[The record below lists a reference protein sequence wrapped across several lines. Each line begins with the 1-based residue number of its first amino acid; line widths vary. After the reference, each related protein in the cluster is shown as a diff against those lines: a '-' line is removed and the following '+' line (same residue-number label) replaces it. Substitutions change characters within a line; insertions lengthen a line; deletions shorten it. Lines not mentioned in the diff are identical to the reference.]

1 MPAVPR
7 WLKISLL
14 SLLGFVIAGW
24 LVWFFF
30 SSQITSFFKSRFVSL
45 PKIEL
50 AEEGFPVRV
59 YSSLIEVV
67 SDIPGLK
74 VEKVDMTKFN
84 ELLKEWD
91 VFGQNK
97 MFLYVLQEINPNDI
111 SKTFIT
117 PKKIILHLTDKEQR
131 YNKTQIK
138 GSEGK
143 SVLISSVG
151 EVWDADLKVLEL
163 YFHTTIPETR
173 ISEILPEAQATIAAA
188 QAKLITDEEILN
200 LQNKYFNQLALMALY
215 DRTHIKEKDH
225 PAKLIEVDILAGK
238 LFTEGKLSFR
248 VIK

>member
-1 MPAVPR
+1 MEMKLPRTPR
-7 WLKISLL
+7 WLKL
-14 SLLGFVIAGW
+14 SFLVALGIALTGW

-50 AEEGFPVRV
+50 AEEGFPVKV
-59 YSSLIEVV
+59 IYPAIEVV

-74 VEKVDMTKFN
+74 VEKADMTKFN
-84 ELLKEWD
+84 ELLKEWG

-131 YNKTQIK
+131 YNQAWRL
-138 GSEGK
+138 SQ
-143 SVLISSVG
+143 VLGETNEKENQKKELVEAVG
-151 EVWDADLKVLEL
+151 EVWDSDLKTLEL
-163 YFHTTIPETR
+163 NLFSINFSKDKNEPLEY
-173 ISEILPEAQATIAAA
+173 
-188 QAKLITDEEILN
+188 LN
-200 LQNKYFNQLALMALY
+200 QSFNRLVLKSLY
-215 DRTHIKEKDH
+215 DRTHINEKDH
-225 PAKLIEVDILAGK
+225 PARLIEVDILAGK
-238 LFTEGKLSFR
+238 LFTEGNLSFR